1 MAAPK
6 FSPVT
11 PNDHPRYYSSPGHV
25 PERWMPDRPGDIEG
39 FQPLGPRLG
48 DQGPD
53 QGYALRI
60 AEQLRPKLRVLDG
73 EHPDD
78 VIEGCLGVALRRA
91 SMFSRAPVVHDLTIA
106 FTIWG
111 YYDEQPPA
119 DLVALRREMFEG
131 LRHVAH
137 HYMEGRKVAELPP
150 ESTLRMTPA
159 QVAAQYPSQWRSL
172 LGV

>member
-11 PNDHPRYYSSPGHV
+11 PNDHPRYYSSPDHV
-25 PERWMPDRPGDIEG
+25 PGRWMPARPGDIEG

-53 QGYALRI
+53 QGFALRI
-60 AEQLRPKLRVLDG
+60 AEQLRPRLRLQEG

-91 SMFSRAPVVHDLTIA
+91 SMFSRASVVHDWTIA
-106 FTIWG
+106 LTIWG
-111 YYDEQPPA
+111 YYDERPPA
-119 DLVALRREMFEG
+119 ALVSLRREMFEG
-131 LRHVAH
+131 LRHVVH
-137 HYMEGRKVAELPP
+137 H
-150 ESTLRMTPA
+150 
-159 QVAAQYPSQWRSL
+159 
-172 LGV
+172 